1 MYTNF
6 ENKPVG
12 FAGQIAR
19 GDQSTSK
26 AWPLTNLDKEDI
38 AVGVF
43 VAHDDEHKGCT
54 KIKSAESKIAGIVV
68 RPSLRPAVKAGDK
81 ADVMH
86 IGQGDSIWA
95 QVVAGDELKA
105 GDDVAIVATG
115 ANAGMVTATAEAN
128 IATSYVCV
136 RVSGDVAEITRKE
149 V

>member
-6 ENKPVG
+6 ENKPSG

-26 AWPLTNLDKEDI
+26 AWPLTNLGGEDI
-38 AVGVF
+38 AAGVF
-43 VAHDDEHKGCT
+43 VAHDDERKGCT
-54 KIKSAESKIAGIVV
+54 KIKSAESKVAGIVV
-68 RPSLRPAVKAGDK
+68 RPSLRPVVKAGEK

-86 IGQGDSIWA
+86 ISQGDSIWA
-95 QVVAGDELKA
+95 QVVEGDELKA